1 MEKKE
6 KLDLEEMLFLR
17 IPRVTKI
24 LIFHPAVIWV
34 YWKSNQK
41 ERLWMLLRGEID
53 FTAYGGGMNWLDL
66 ILFIWKDEK
75 IVGRSF
81 GDNEEKTETL
91 QK

>member
-41 ERLWMLLRGEID
+41 ERIWMLLRGEID
-53 FTAYGGGMNWLDL
+53 FTAYGGGMNCLEL

-75 IVGRSF
+75 IVSHSSGN
-81 GDNEEKTETL
+81 DKVKTGTP